1 MKEEKTNVMRLLDAK
16 KIYYRPLD
24 YSLSGAISGTDAADA
39 LSLPYE
45 KVFKT
50 LVTVG
55 KSGKYNT
62 WLEGVWRS

>member
-39 LSLPYE
+39 LFYGDCDISVDE
-45 KVFKT
+45 KQLYRDYK
-50 LVTVG
+50 LIR
-55 KSGKYNT
+55 KAKRMSGK
-62 WLEGVWRS
+62 

>member
-39 LSLPYE
+39 LSLRGISTAG
-45 KVFKT
+45 VRR
-50 LVTVG
+50 
-55 KSGKYNT
+55 SG
-62 WLEGVWRS
+62 